1 MRARAIT
8 TILISAVC
16 IASLFTSASLAY
28 DNVKAHP
35 ALNSAAV
42 DAIEKMFNES
52 ATRLERLSLSDNLEK
67 LKGPAVTNPGFFEGT
82 TGESEKRFTPK
93 EWIVH
98 GGFSADEP
106 EVPAA
111 VRHFYDPLGLKDG
124 KKYLTNRGTYWEGL
138 YPNPGIDA
146 IEWALGDTPKG
157 SANKWSA
164 AKGKEY
170 FVKAFA
176 EKDEV
181 KREELL
187 AKAWRCL
194 GEVLHNTGD
203 MLCPPHVRNDSHAAP
218 LGLSGGWLLGSP
230 DPYEELFNPSWVKEF
245 AGGAPDP
252 NLAGIIRNSTTIRQ
266 INEALANFTNANFFS
281 HQTISGM
288 GVYEIKPANGE
299 SAYPSPKLENL
310 EYVDEEFTYYK
321 AFPSGRRIKMC
332 KDRGYFRFRGYP
344 YIDLDCARSQASEL
358 VPNFIYAAKKIFEL
372 FLPPIEVQ
380 ITSFDP
386 ETGELEGKVSSR
398 KTDEYP
404 DEIVYNGKI
413 DVWFGNKLFKA
424 DCEDGEFTIIIP
436 QADRNKKPIHAVL
449 SIGGISY
456 TSSDYEALDRVTL
469 QLVCYPTQE
478 LSMPQGISFI
488 SEGVIKWQGNSFTIE
503 KETDREYSYE
513 YQRLEVTLSADR
525 KYAKSIDYSDVFVLK
540 WEEAGY
546 NLNSERHLDLHLDDQ
561 DGKVMKLKTSGSTK
575 YVEIYLKDLR
585 GVITEFNFIDITRN
599 PIRNDHG
606 TIIGVDEQRIES
618 REIDYSRDPYGGQ
631 SPVFRLTFYYGS

>member
-1 MRARAIT
+1 MKAKAMI
-8 TILISAVC
+8 IGLISAVC
-16 IASLFTSASLAY
+16 IASVFTSGAFAY

-52 ATRLERLSLSDNLEK
+52 ATRLERLSLSGNLER

-82 TGESEKRFTPK
+82 TGESQKQFTPR

-176 EKDEV
+176 EKDEA

-252 NLAGIIRNSTTIRQ
+252 NLAGIIRNATTIRQ
-266 INEALANFTNANFFS
+266 IHEALATFTNANFFS

-288 GVYEIKPANGE
+288 GVYEVKPANGE

-321 AFPSGRRIKMC
+321 VFPSGRRIKMC
-332 KDRGYFRFRGYP
+332 KDRGYFRSRGYP
-344 YIDLDCARSQASEL
+344 YLDLDCARSQASEL
-358 VPNFIYAAKKIFEL
+358 VPNFICAAKKIFEL

-380 ITSFDP
+380 ITSFDL
-386 ETGELEGKVSSR
+386 ETGEFEGRVSSR

-413 DVWFGNKLFKA
+413 VVWFGSKLFEA
-424 DCEDGEFTIIIP
+424 DCEDGEFSITIP

-456 TSSDYEALDRVTL
+456 YSPDYEAFTRVVLEFT
-469 QLVCYPTQE
+469 CYPTQDSTKPE
-478 LSMPQGISFI
+478 GFACRPD
-488 SEGVIKWQGNSFTIE
+488 GVIKWEGNSFTIE
-503 KETDREYSYE
+503 VTTDDQDYYE
-513 YQRLEVTLSADR
+513 YKRLEVELSTDR
-525 KYAKSIDYSDVFVLK
+525 KYVKSLDYYDVFVLK

-546 NLNSERHLDLHLDDQ
+546 NLSDETHLDLHLDDQ
-561 DGKVMKLKTSGSTK
+561 DGGIMKLKASGSSK
-575 YVEIYLKDLR
+575 YVEIFLKDLA
-585 GVITEFNFIDITRN
+585 GVVTGFSFVDISRN
-599 PIRNDHG
+599 PIFDDEWR
-606 TIIGVDEQRIES
+606 IIGVDEKRIES

-631 SPVFRLTFYYGS
+631 YPVFRLTFY